1 MSMIGTR
8 VVRKEDPE
16 LLTVGG
22 KYVDDIAPADALFV
36 TFVRSILPHATLTG
50 IDTSA
55 AAALDGVVGVFTA
68 ADLGFTGRP
77 HAMPMLNQGM
87 LRTWLASDRVRYVG
101 EPVAVVVSTS
111 REAGVDA
118 AELVDISYDELPVLV
133 DPLESVADELLLF
146 PEAGTNVV
154 FAMPDASEG
163 DPFADCDT
171 VVELSFR
178 NHRMAPCPI
187 EPRGTL
193 AIWNGQRLT
202 IYSSTQG
209 SHGTRDG
216 LAAALGIDKDE
227 LRVIAPAVGGGFGAK
242 SGAYPED
249 VVIATIARQLGQPLR
264 WVETRTESMLG
275 LVHGRG
281 QLFEAK
287 MGGTSDGRITAYS
300 LRVVQDGGAYAE
312 MGSILPFM
320 TRTMTSGCYD
330 IANVAFDSRSVVTNT
345 VPTGA
350 FRGAGRPE
358 AAAAVERMIDLF
370 ASEVGIDPVEI
381 RKSNVHA
388 PDAFPLT
395 TPTGARM
402 DCGDYAGSLDR
413 ALEAAGYD
421 ELRAEQ
427 AKRRENGDHKL
438 LGIGL
443 STYVEITN
451 PTNAGEYG
459 SVEIRPD
466 GTALLLTGQSPHGQ
480 GHYTTFAQLT
490 SELTGIPVDKIEVR
504 HGDTDEVPRGAGTG
518 GSKAMQL
525 GGTAIWQATESV
537 VERAKEI
544 AAELFEANPSDIV
557 LDTENASFSVAGTP
571 AITRSWAEV
580 AEREAQISGSALR
593 SEIDFKPAGATFP
606 FGSHVSV
613 VEVDTDTGLVTVL
626 RHIACD
632 DAGTI
637 VNPMIVD
644 GQVHGGV
651 ASGIAQALMEEF
663 SYDANG
669 NPLTSTFMNYSIIS
683 ATELPSF
690 ERVPMETPTPMNPL
704 GAKGIGESGTIGATP
719 AVQNAVVD
727 ALSHVGIRHVDI
739 PVTPERVWRAIQ
751 DAATAS

>member
-22 KYVDDIAPADALFV
+22 MYVDDIAPTDALFV
-36 TFVRSILPHATLTG
+36 TFVRSIMPHASLTG
-50 IDTSA
+50 IDTA
-55 AAALDGVVGVFTA
+55 AAAQLDGVVGVFTGT
-68 ADLGFTGRP
+68 DLGFEGRP
-77 HAMPMLNQGM
+77 HSMPLLNQAM
-87 LRTWLASDRVRYVG
+87 LRSWLATDRVRYVG
-101 EPVAVVVSTS
+101 EPVAVVISTT
-111 REAGVDA
+111 RAVGVDA
-118 AELVDISYDELPVLV
+118 AELVEISYDELPVV
-133 DPLESVADELLLF
+133 IDPLESLSNEILLF
-146 PEAGTNVV
+146 PEAETNVV
-154 FAMPDASEG
+154 FAMPNGSEG
-163 DPFADCDT
+163 DPFAECDV

-193 AIWNGQRLT
+193 ASWDGQRLT
-202 IYSSTQG
+202 VHSSTQG

-216 LAAALGIDKDE
+216 LAKALGLEKAQ

-242 SGAYPED
+242 SGVYPED
-249 VVIATIARQLGQPLR
+249 VVVATLAKQLGTPMR

-281 QLFEAK
+281 QLFEAR
-287 MGGTSDGRITAYS
+287 MGGTNAGRITAYS
-300 LRVVQDGGAYAE
+300 LKVVQDGGAYAE
-312 MGSILPFM
+312 MGSVLPFM
-320 TRTMTSGCYD
+320 TRTMASGCYD
-330 IANVAFDSRSVVTNT
+330 IANVAFESKSVVTNT

-358 AAAAVERMIDLF
+358 AAAAIERMIDLF
-370 ASEVGIDPVEI
+370 ASELGMEPVEI
-381 RKSNVHA
+381 RKLNVH
-388 PDAFPLT
+388 PPESFPLK
-395 TPTGARM
+395 TPTGASM

-413 ALEAAGYD
+413 ALEAAGY
-421 ELRAEQ
+421 EQLRAEQ
-427 AKRRENGDHKL
+427 AQRRANGDTKL

-459 SVEIRPD
+459 SIEIRPD

-480 GHYTTFAQLT
+480 GHYTTFAQLA

-518 GSKAMQL
+518 GSKALQL

-544 AAELFEANPSDIV
+544 AADLLEANPTDIV
-557 LDTENASFSVAGTP
+557 LDTDGATFSVNGTP
-571 AITRSWAEV
+571 AITRSWGDI
-580 AEREAQISGSALR
+580 AERESQVSGNALR

-613 VEVDTDTGLVTVL
+613 VEVDADTGSVTIL
-626 RHIACD
+626 RHVACD

-683 ATELPSF
+683 ATELPMF

-727 ALSHVGIRHVDI
+727 ALAHLGIRHVDI
-739 PVTPERVWRAIQ
+739 PVTSERVWRAIQ
-751 DAATAS
+751 GAATAS